1 MRSLLAATLFL
12 VLGAC
17 SLPQE
22 GRSRAFAP
30 YAPIEARITAMT
42 PSGPLFHVNRPAY
55 VAMFYIAPGSGV
67 SMLYPGFGSGSLD
80 GRVFAGSHFGNQ
92 RINNRDMFAF
102 ASRASFGQPRF
113 YFLIASDR
121 PLNVK
126 QFGTFGSMLHAR
138 LGTSFMSMS
147 AYNTMEDLAQ
157 LALPSLVNDGSWT
170 TDMYVDWPSVISREP
185 ARGHV
190 YVRCSGYE
198 MYVPIEHLMAVQAAI
213 CEPLEEAQKKASD
226 EVAEPEVVKPK
237 ARQPLPADGTVGEG
251 AAEAIRAPDVR
262 DRRAV
267 IERISSSSQLGRPIG
282 RPIVDGGRTE
292 VGRPGAR
299 GRPEMGPGPASSSGS
314 GASRGAVTGATSR
327 PSADSGG
334 GAEATPAAAPAAPS
348 RGGGGVS
355 APSSRPASGGDGGG
369 S

>member
-1 MRSLLAATLFL
+1 
-12 VLGAC
+12 
-17 SLPQE
+17 
-22 GRSRAFAP
+22 
-30 YAPIEARITAMT
+30 
-42 PSGPLFHVNRPAY
+42 
-55 VAMFYIAPGSGV
+55 
-67 SMLYPGFGSGSLD
+67 MLYPGFGSGSLD

-170 TDMYVDWPSVISREP
+170 TDMYVDWPSVISQEP
-185 ARGHV
+185 ARGRIFV
-190 YVRCSGYE
+190 SCNGYE
-198 MYVPIEHLMAVQAAI
+198 MYVPIEYLMAVQAAI
-213 CEPLEEAQKKASD
+213 CEPLDEAQKKTSD
-226 EVAEPEVVKPK
+226 EEPEPEVVKPK
-237 ARQPLPADGTVGEG
+237 ARQPLPADGAVGG

-267 IERISSSSQLGRPIG
+267 IERISSSSQLGRPVG

-299 GRPEMGPGPASSSGS
+299 SRPEMGPGSASSSGR
-314 GASRGAVTGATSR
+314 GASRGAVAGASSR
-327 PSADSGG
+327 PSGDSGG
-334 GAEATPAAAPAAPS
+334 SAGAAPAAAPAAPS
-348 RGGGGVS
+348 GGGGGVS
-355 APSSRPASGGDGGG
+355 APSSRPSSGGDGGG